1 MSSVRGSFICT
12 LLKSPLLQGVTELYD
27 LLTDRL
33 RVFNCTWKSPT
44 TAEILGCSP
53 GLSCVRRNA
62 ISTWI
67 RNKIC
72 LILPGWCQCELQVS
86 CRNWWEWCIAGFY
99 LWDKKKLSPPSFF
112 FFLTFR
118 VRWVLSH
125 RFTTLPLYT
134 DGVLFLRIKPII
146 AVSSEDVMTQLSGF
160 CSRYSNRTG
169 EPALTV
175 PGRVQDVD
183 LFSKSKDFHIHK
195 LFSYKYC
202 GTSGTKSSNIY
213 VTFLFYIT

>member
-1 MSSVRGSFICT
+1 MQSQHESGTKSVWFSPVGVSVNSKFPAGTDGSDVLQAFTSGIKKNC
-12 LLKSPLLQGVTELYD
+12 LLHP
-27 LLTDRL
+27 
-33 RVFNCTWKSPT
+33 
-44 TAEILGCSP
+44 
-53 GLSCVRRNA
+53 
-62 ISTWI
+62 
-67 RNKIC
+67 
-72 LILPGWCQCELQVS
+72 
-86 CRNWWEWCIAGFY
+86 
-99 LWDKKKLSPPSFF
+99 F

-183 LFSKSKDFHIHK
+183 LFSKSKDFHIYK